1 MKEPLY
7 RAKMRNSNEWICGY
21 YFKRN
26 GYCTIKPTDKD
37 GNSYG
42 AERPVDKLTLC
53 EYSGL
58 TDRNGNKIF
67 EYDIVKTPN
76 GHHLLVLFR
85 EFMWQIVSGVNQYF
99 HRIEDTDKGK
109 FEVVGNIYD
118 NPELLE
124 KGEN

>member
-7 RAKMRNSNEWICGY
+7 KAKMRNSNEWIYGY
-21 YFKRN
+21 CFKRN
-26 GYCTIKPTDKD
+26 DYYTIKITDKN
-37 GNSYG
+37 GNACG
-42 AERPVDKLTLC
+42 PERPVDALTLC

-58 TDRNGNKIF
+58 TDKNGNKIF

-76 GHHLLVLFR
+76 EHYLLVLFR
-85 EFMWQIVSGVNQYF
+85 EFMWQIVGVANEYF

-124 KGEN
+124 KGGK

>member
-7 RAKMRNSNEWICGY
+7 RAKTQHSREWVYGY
-21 YFKRN
+21 YCKYGKHIHR
-26 GYCTIKPTDKD
+26 IHSIDKD
-37 GNSYG
+37 GNAVVQCG
-42 AERPVDKLTLC
+42 IDILTLC

-58 TDRNGNKIF
+58 TDKNGNKIF

-76 GHHLLVLFR
+76 GRYLLVLFR
-85 EFMWQIVSGVNQYF
+85 EFMWEMVSGVDEYF
-99 HRIEDTDKGK
+99 HRIEDADQGK

-118 NPELLE
+118 NPELLK